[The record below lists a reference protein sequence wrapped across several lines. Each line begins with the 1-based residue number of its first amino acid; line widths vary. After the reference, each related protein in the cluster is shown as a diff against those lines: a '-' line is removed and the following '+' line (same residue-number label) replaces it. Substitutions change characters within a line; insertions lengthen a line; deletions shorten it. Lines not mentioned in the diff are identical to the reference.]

1 MDELNRFV
9 ADYCNKHFLRL
20 HVPGH
25 QGRCGFLNRRLAA
38 LYDITEIEGAD
49 WLLKSSGIIKTL
61 EQRLS
66 SLFNQ
71 ESIIS
76 TCGSTLCV
84 QTMVALCKNRVFVA
98 FRKSAHLSFFNVCA
112 VLNVR
117 VEWVG
122 GPDFG
127 NDELNEVD
135 LVELEQILKKYEYGS
150 CAVYVTSPN
159 YYGVFAPVSDVANI
173 CKKFGALLLVDCAH
187 GAHLNFV
194 DDSKNSP
201 AMLGAHMCCYSLH
214 KTLPALTGSAILSF
228 DSAVFSV
235 FEVKQKMALFSTTS
249 PSYLIMQ
256 SIEFCARWLKKNGI
270 RCFEK
275 LKNKKRS
282 FVDVVKF
289 PFLKF
294 NDVSK
299 LVADCRQIN
308 LSGFEVARI
317 LRASGIEPE
326 FANENFVVLVI
337 SPFLSCFDWQRLR
350 RCFEKIKFSHV
361 KCERPMFSAPKN
373 KLGVRTISLSE
384 AVFSE
389 LETEVLGLGEVVVG
403 RVSAVSI
410 EGSVCGTLM
419 VAIGEPLSFEV
430 VSALKTQGYGSIEVF
445 K

>member
-1 MDELNRFV
+1 MDGLNRFV
-9 ADYCNKHFLRL
+9 TDYCNKHFLRL

-25 QGRCGFLNRRLAA
+25 QGRCGFLNRRLSA
-38 LYDITEIEGAD
+38 LRDITEIEGAD

-61 EQRLS
+61 EQQIS

-71 ESIIS
+71 KSIIS
-76 TCGSTLCV
+76 TSGSTLCV
-84 QTMVALCKNRVFVA
+84 QTMVALCRNRVFVA
-98 FRKSAHLSFFNVCA
+98 IRKSAHLSFFSVCA

-127 NDELNEVD
+127 YDEANEID
-135 LVELEQILKKYEYGS
+135 LGELYKILKKYGYGS

-159 YYGVFAPVSDVANI
+159 YYGVFAPVADVAKI
-173 CKKFGALLLVDCAH
+173 CEKFGALLLVDCAH

-194 DDSKNSP
+194 DDAKNNP
-201 AMLGAHMCCYSLH
+201 TMLGAHLCCYSLH

-235 FEVKQKMALFSTTS
+235 AEVKQKMALFSTTS

-256 SIEFCARWLKKNGI
+256 SIEFCTCWLKKNGI

-275 LKNKKRS
+275 LKRRKQN

-317 LRASGIEPE
+317 LRNRNIEPE
-326 FANENFVVLVI
+326 FANENFVVLVV

-350 RCFEKIKFSHV
+350 RCFEKIKFNNV
-361 KCERPMFSAPKN
+361 KCEHSLTVSLSKN
-373 KLGVRTISLSE
+373 KLIVRKISLSE

-389 LETEVLGLGEVVVG
+389 FETEVLSLSEAVG
-403 RVSAVSI
+403 RFSAVSI
-410 EGSVCGTLM
+410 EGGVCGILL
-419 VAIGEPLSFEV
+419 VAAGERLSFEV
-430 VSALKTQGYGSIEVF
+430 VSALKMQGYDSVEVF